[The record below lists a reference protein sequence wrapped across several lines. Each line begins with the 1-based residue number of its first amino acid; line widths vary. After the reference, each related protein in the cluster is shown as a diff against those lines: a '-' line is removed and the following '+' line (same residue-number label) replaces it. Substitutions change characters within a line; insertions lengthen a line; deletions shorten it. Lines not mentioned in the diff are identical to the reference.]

1 MKSRITR
8 IGVISDT
15 HGLMRPEAL
24 AALRGVSHIV
34 HGGDVG
40 SAEVLEALQAIAP
53 LTAVRG
59 NNDTGA
65 WAKRLPLTDTL
76 DLGGHTL
83 YVLHD
88 IADLDLDP
96 VAAGFAIVVTGH
108 SHQPKVVR
116 KEDVLFMNPG
126 SAGPRRFKLP
136 VTVGLLKVGADGIEA
151 SIQELNIPS
160 TSRETRAK
168 L

>member
-1 MKSRITR
+1 MSTRARVTR

-24 AALRGVSHIV
+24 AALKGVSHIV

-40 SAEVLEALQAIAP
+40 SPAVLDALGAIAP
-53 LTAVRG
+53 VTAVRG
-59 NNDTGA
+59 NNDTDA
-65 WAKRLPLTDTL
+65 WARKLPLSDTL
-76 DLGGHTL
+76 EAAGHVL

-96 VAAGFAIVVTGH
+96 GAAGFAVVVTGH
-108 SHQPKVVR
+108 SHQPRVITK
-116 KEDVLFMNPG
+116 DGVLFMNPG

-136 VTVGLLKVGADGIEA
+136 VSVGLLRLSAAGIDA
-151 SIQELNIPS
+151 SIQELRIEGH
-160 TSRETRAK
+160 RTRRGT
-168 L
+168 

>member
-1 MKSRITR
+1 MGETLNR

-24 AALRGVSHIV
+24 DALRGVSHIV

-40 SAEVLEALQAIAP
+40 SAEVLDALSAIAP
-53 LTAVRG
+53 VTAVRG
-59 NNDTGA
+59 NNDTDA
-65 WAKRLPLTDTL
+65 WAKRLPLRDTL
-76 DLGGHTL
+76 EVAGRTL

-96 VAAGFAIVVTGH
+96 AAAGFDVVVTGH
-108 SHQPKVVR
+108 SHQPRVVT
-116 KEDVLFMNPG
+116 KDGVLFMNPG

-136 VTVGLLKVGADGIEA
+136 ISIGLLHVSGAGIEA
-151 SIQELNIPS
+151 KVQELSIPGNIK
-160 TSRETRAK
+160 RGGRR
-168 L
+168 